1 MKRQLILTKVKH
13 FLGKSVP
20 RSNFVF
26 RCDDSVLGYT
36 DKYTYL
42 GIVLQEHLD
51 YNVTSLAVSKCASR
65 ALGLLIAKYMSAGGF
80 TYDVY
85 TKLYNSLVWPVI
97 EYGSAVWG
105 LQSCSC
111 INAVHNRAMR
121 LYLGVGRYTSNAA
134 VTGDMGTPYVR
145 QWKAS
150 V

>member
-1 MKRQLILTKVKH
+1 MKT
-13 FLGKSVP
+13 F
-20 RSNFVF
+20 
-26 RCDDSVLGYT
+26 C
-36 DKYTYL
+36 
-42 GIVLQEHLD
+42 
-51 YNVTSLAVSKCASR
+51 R
-65 ALGLLIAKYMSAGGF
+65 ACIGLLIAKYMSAGGF

-97 EYGSAVWG
+97 GYGRAVWG
-105 LQSCSC
+105 LKSFSC

-145 QWKAS
+145 QSKAS